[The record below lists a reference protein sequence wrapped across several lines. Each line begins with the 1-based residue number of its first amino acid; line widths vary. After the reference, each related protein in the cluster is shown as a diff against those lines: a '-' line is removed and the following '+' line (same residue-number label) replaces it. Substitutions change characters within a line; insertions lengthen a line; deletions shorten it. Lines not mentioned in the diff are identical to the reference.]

1 MGYGQYSYNTFQP
14 QKHASAAYARNP
26 DGTIGKRVKRVQDT
40 RQTIHTWAARSQT
53 NGENGKGNV
62 YFIGDRLFDYGDH
75 FCLGQFVTTKKGEL
89 VCLLNSDSYGPTT
102 SHHQG
107 VTAGAIPKSIPT
119 FTIPKAGY
127 ERYTDSFDVD
137 KTLVSYKERATTL
150 ATKAKRAKKQDSK
163 DWYNVQAANV
173 LEEAKTFAKTFGAR
187 FRVASLDALAKAAIE
202 AAKRVEKERKEREAH
217 ERAIALEDFKAWQ
230 AGTKSHCP
238 YAHNRTA
245 NGGAYLRVSNDGQV
259 LQSSQG
265 AEVPMSHAIRAFKFI
280 KLCRDGGKAWAKNG
294 HSLRVGNFAVDS
306 VSESGDIHAGC
317 HFIEWAEIERIAK
330 QIGVFDVQADDAA
343 LSPSKEVA

>member
-1 MGYGQYSYNTFQP
+1 MGYGQYSYNTFMP
-14 QKHASAAYARNP
+14 TSRESIARMRKA
-26 DGTIGKRVKRVQDT
+26 DGNEGPRVKRVMNVSQV
-40 RQTIHTWAARSQT
+40 IHTWANRSQT
-53 NGENGKGNV
+53 NGESGKRNV

-102 SHHQG
+102 SKHQG
-107 VTAGAIPKSIPT
+107 MTAGAVPKSIPT
-119 FTIPKAGY
+119 FEIPKAGY

-137 KTLVSYKERATTL
+137 KALEAYKARATIL
-150 ATKAKRAKKQDSK
+150 ATKAKRAKNDSTK
-163 DWYNVQAANV
+163 DWYNVRAANV

-202 AAKRVEKERKEREAH
+202 AAKRVEKERKERETH
-217 ERAIALEDFKAWQ
+217 ERAIALEDFRAWQ
-230 AGTKSHCP
+230 AGTKNHCP
-238 YAHNRTA
+238 YAHNRTV

-265 AEVPMSHAIRAFKFI
+265 AEVPINHAIRAFKFI